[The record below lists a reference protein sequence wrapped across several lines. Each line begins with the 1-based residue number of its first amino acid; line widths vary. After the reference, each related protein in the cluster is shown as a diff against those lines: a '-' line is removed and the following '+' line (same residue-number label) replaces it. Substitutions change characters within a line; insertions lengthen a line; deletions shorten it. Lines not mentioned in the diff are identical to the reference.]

1 MSGFASLAAQGATF
15 TSENLFAKK
24 PAASNDAAGGADKD
38 EDGDEE
44 GGDDPQA
51 HESTAQF
58 KAVVQLKEVETK
70 TGEEDEDVQ
79 LKERAKLYVF
89 GERML
94 DKGKGNK
101 EWIERG
107 KGEVKILKHKENM
120 KSRLLM
126 REDGTKKI
134 KANHYIEPRIE
145 MKPYPGSDKSV
156 TWQAHDFSDS
166 IEIKL
171 ETFCLKFSTAE
182 ICNAFTAAFEKAKE
196 DNKRIIEGG
205 DSSEGSKE
213 ANEAAA
219 LVAQLSTSEKAE
231 SPKKTESPKK
241 QEQAVE
247 EDDDI

>member
-24 PAASNDAAGGADKD
+24 PASSDAGGGADKGDD
-38 EDGDEE
+38 EGDEE

-79 LKERAKLYVF
+79 FKERAKLYVF

-94 DKGKGNK
+94 DKGKGQK

-107 KGEVKILKHKENM
+107 KGELKILKHRENM

-134 KANHYIEPRIE
+134 KANHYIEPRID
-145 MKPYPGSDKSV
+145 MKAYPGSDKSV
-156 TWQAHDFSDS
+156 TWQAHDFADAV
-166 IEIKL
+166 EIKL
-171 ETFCLKFSTAE
+171 ETFCLKFSSAE
-182 ICNAFTAAFEKAKE
+182 ICNAFIAAFEKAKE
-196 DNKRIIEGG
+196 DNKKIVEGG
-205 DSSEGSKE
+205 DASEGSKE
-213 ANEAAA
+213 ADEAAA
-219 LVAQLSTSEKAE
+219 LVAKLTTSEKTE
-231 SPKKTESPKK
+231 SPTKTESPKK

-247 EDDDI
+247 DDDDI